1 MALDLVPIDQRQAVM
16 PSQESEFDVRVYV
29 DALRRRY
36 LYLVIPPIVIFAVIC
51 IVTLFLLPS
60 VYQSTARILV
70 VSQLIPNDLATS
82 TVAAS
87 ATERI
92 KVIEQRLTT
101 RDNLLSIARKHQL
114 YPKQR
119 SMLTPSTMVEWLR
132 EATKIDQIAL
142 STSQPQWGKP
152 GTEVVGFN
160 LSFEYYDPTI
170 AARVANDLV
179 ASILEQNIQSRAAR
193 AAETSKFFTEQ
204 VKRLEAELATVEN
217 KIAEFKKVNEA
228 ASPETLADRRERLA
242 QLQSTLATIDQMTS
256 SGLGPQDA
264 VEAKADL
271 KGLSSRLQ
279 SAQQQLKNAEE
290 QRAGLEKLHAKG
302 YVTKTRLME
311 SANGIL
317 RLQAEIDELTG
328 RVTVA
333 QGKLSEIGGDPESLP
348 KRRAEIERQ
357 VKALQESVARTP
369 EVEGELNAL
378 LREYENLKTDYR
390 LAQGKTNVAA
400 TGEQMEEDRQAERF
414 EVIEQADVPSEPA
427 RPNRPQILLFGAAF
441 SVGAGVALVL
451 LLEMLDKSIR
461 SPKDLERLLQIRPLV
476 TIPYVATTKEK
487 AKKAH
492 SLKRSM
498 ALAIIL
504 LTIGV
509 VVVSQF
515 VLPLDVIARK
525 LIQLPK
531 FYGLI

>member
-1 MALDLVPIDQRQAVM
+1 MGLDLIPIDQRQAGM
-16 PSQESEFDVRVYV
+16 PSQEAEFDVRAYIDV
-29 DALRRRY
+29 LRRRY
-36 LYLVIPPIVIFAVIC
+36 LYLAVPAIILFAVIC
-51 IVTLFLLPS
+51 VVTLFLLPS
-60 VYQSTARILV
+60 VYQATARILV

-87 ATERI
+87 AAERI

-101 RDNLLSIARKHQL
+101 RDNLLAIARKHQL

-119 SMLTPSTMVEWLR
+119 DMTSPSTLVEWIR
-132 EATKIDQIAL
+132 EATKIEQIAL
-142 STSQPQWGKP
+142 GTPQAQWGRP
-152 GTEVVGFN
+152 ATEVVGFS
-160 LSFEYYDPTI
+160 LSFEYSDPAI

-179 ASILEQNIQSRAAR
+179 ASILEQNIQSRGAR
-193 AAETSKFFTEQ
+193 AAETSKFFGQQ
-204 VKRLEAELATVEN
+204 VKRLEAELANLEN
-217 KIAEFKKVNEA
+217 KIADFKKANEA

-242 QLQSTLATIDQMTS
+242 QLESTLATIDQMTTL
-256 SGLGPQDA
+256 GLGPQDA
-264 VEAKADL
+264 LQAKADMT
-271 KGLSSRLQ
+271 GLSSRLR

-333 QGKLSEIGGDPESLP
+333 QGKLAEIGGDPEALP

-357 VKALQESVARTP
+357 VKALQESIARTP
-369 EVEGELNAL
+369 EVEGGLNAL

-414 EVIEQADVPSEPA
+414 EIIEQASVPTEPA
-427 RPNRPQILLFGAAF
+427 RPNRTQILFFGAAF

-476 TIPYVATTKEK
+476 TIPYVGTTKEK
-487 AKKAH
+487 EKKAH
-492 SLKRSM
+492 SLRRSL
-498 ALAIIL
+498 ALAVIL
-504 LTIGV
+504 FTIGV
-509 VVVSQF
+509 VVASQF
-515 VLPLDVIARK
+515 LMPLDVIFRK

-531 FYGLI
+531 FYGLM